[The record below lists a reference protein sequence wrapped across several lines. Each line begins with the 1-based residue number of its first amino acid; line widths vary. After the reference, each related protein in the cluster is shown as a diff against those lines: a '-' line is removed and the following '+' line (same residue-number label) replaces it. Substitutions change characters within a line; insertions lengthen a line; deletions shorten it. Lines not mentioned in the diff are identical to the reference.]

1 MCLTDRPGFPD
12 SVYVLPRPRPHGNL
26 VESSLMSST
35 SPPPARSEPVSS
47 AGWRTVAILEGM
59 KGLFVL
65 GAGLGLLALIHRD
78 VQGLADTVVQHFHLN
93 PASRYPHIFLEAATK
108 VTDTGLWLLAMTAL
122 LYALARFVE
131 AYGLWYRRRWAQW
144 FAIVTSA
151 LYVPIESYELLQG
164 VTAVTAIFFLVN
176 VAIIL
181 LLSGG
186 LWRAQR
192 DEQAQEV

>member
-1 MCLTDRPGFPD
+1 MSLTG
-12 SVYVLPRPRPHGNL
+12 
-26 VESSLMSST
+26 
-35 SPPPARSEPVSS
+35 PPPARSEPVSR

-65 GAGLGLLALIHRD
+65 GAGLGLLSLIHRD
-78 VQGLADTVVQHFHLN
+78 VQGLADKVVQHFHLN

-151 LYVPIESYELLQG
+151 LYLPIESYELLQG
-164 VTAVTAIFFLVN
+164 VTAVKALFFLVN
-176 VAIIL
+176 AAIIL
-181 LLSGG
+181 LLSGVLG
-186 LWRAQR
+186 RAKR
-192 DEQAQEV
+192 DAQ

>member
-1 MCLTDRPGFPD
+1 
-12 SVYVLPRPRPHGNL
+12 
-26 VESSLMSST
+26 MSST
-35 SPPPARSEPVSS
+35 RPPPARSEPVSR
-47 AGWRTVAILEGM
+47 AGLRTVAILEGM

-65 GAGLGLLALIHRD
+65 GAGLGLLSLIHRD
-78 VQGLADTVVQHFHLN
+78 VQGLADKVVQHFHLN

-151 LYVPIESYELLQG
+151 LYLPIESYELLQG
-164 VTAVTAIFFLVN
+164 VTTVKAIFFLVN
-176 VAIIL
+176 AAIIL
-181 LLSGG
+181 LLSGV
-186 LWRAQR
+186 LWRAKR
-192 DEQAQEV
+192 DEQEQEA

>member
-1 MCLTDRPGFPD
+1 M
-12 SVYVLPRPRPHGNL
+12 
-26 VESSLMSST
+26 
-35 SPPPARSEPVSS
+35 
-47 AGWRTVAILEGM
+47 AILEGT

-65 GAGLGLLALIHRD
+65 GAGLGLLSLIHRD
-78 VQGLADTVVQHFHLN
+78 VQGLADAVVQHFHLN
-93 PASRYPHIFLEAATK
+93 PASRYPRIFLEAATK

-151 LYVPIESYELLQG
+151 LYLPIESYELLQG
-164 VTAVTAIFFLVN
+164 VTAVKAIFFLVN

-181 LLSGG
+181 LLSGVLG
-186 LWRAQR
+186 RATR
-192 DEQAQEV
+192 DAQEQEA

>member
-1 MCLTDRPGFPD
+1 M
-12 SVYVLPRPRPHGNL
+12 
-26 VESSLMSST
+26 SLT
-35 SPPPARSEPVSS
+35 SPPPARSEPVSR

-65 GAGLGLLALIHRD
+65 GAGLGLLSLIHRD
-78 VQGLADTVVQHFHLN
+78 VQGLADKVVQHFHLN

-151 LYVPIESYELLQG
+151 LYLPIESYELLQG
-164 VTAVTAIFFLVN
+164 VTAVKALFFLVN
-176 VAIIL
+176 AAIIL
-181 LLSGG
+181 LLSGVLG
-186 LWRAQR
+186 RAKR
-192 DEQAQEV
+192 DAQEQEA